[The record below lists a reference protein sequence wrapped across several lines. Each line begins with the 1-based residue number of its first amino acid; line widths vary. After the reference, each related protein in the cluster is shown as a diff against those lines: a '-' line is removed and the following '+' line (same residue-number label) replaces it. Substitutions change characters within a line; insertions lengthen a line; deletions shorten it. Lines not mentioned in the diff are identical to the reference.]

1 MQSPPSLRPYRGGMP
16 GDPSLTDDD
25 LQQEIVLVG
34 ALVLEASEADGPLS
48 QERIDEILGV
58 SDEEAAA
65 GPASA
70 AGGDASAEGVEE
82 ASAG

>member
-1 MQSPPSLRPYRGGMP
+1 MP

-65 GPASA
+65 DPASA
-70 AGGDASAEGVEE
+70 GGGDASAGGVEE

>member
-1 MQSPPSLRPYRGGMP
+1 MP

-65 GPASA
+65 DPASA